1 MFSNKLIIVSSV
13 GVNIRV
19 AASSSTLLPK
29 PPKKL
34 SNVEKIILGSIMI
47 RLMPLKGSILKVL
60 IAKGAENELKASLK
74 VLISTFSIPIFG
86 VVRKTSINPIR
97 TCRANRSFTKS
108 TAAWLKPKALS
119 SIVRS

>member
-34 SNVEKIILGSIMI
+34 SNVEKIILGSIII
-47 RLMPLKGSILKVL
+47 RLIPLKGSILKVL
-60 IAKGAENELKASLK
+60 IAKGATNELKASLK
-74 VLISTFSIPIFG
+74 V
-86 VVRKTSINPIR
+86 
-97 TCRANRSFTKS
+97 
-108 TAAWLKPKALS
+108 
-119 SIVRS
+119 